1 MRKYSLVRKRVR
13 GGSLRSFFNKANE
26 FLKNNKIIS
35 GLLHGYSR
43 TPLPFASQASMFGK
57 AADLLG
63 YGRRRRY
70 GGMLRAAGMRRYG
83 GALRMAGT

>member
-1 MRKYSLVRKRVR
+1 MRKYSVIRRRTR

-26 FLKNNKIIS
+26 FLKKNKIIS

-43 TPLPFASQASMFGK
+43 TPLPFASHAGVFGK

-63 YGRRRRY
+63 YGRRRR
-70 GGMLRAAGMRRYG
+70 GGMLRSAGMRRG
-83 GALRMAGT
+83 GMIRMAGS